1 MRDYELVVLIHPDL
15 EINLDEPLKKVAS
28 VVTDNGGKI
37 IKQDIWGKR
46 KLAYPIRKENFA
58 VYVYFEIQLPAEA
71 VAKVEGLYNI
81 TDEVIRYLITQPVP
95 VEEDEELESDDTKS
109 DGKNKTNDK
118 SEKVEVDEEKKP
130 KSAKSTTNDKEEK

>member
-15 EINLDEPLKKVAS
+15 EINLDKPLKKVAS

-58 VYVYFEIQLPAEA
+58 VYVYFEIQLPPEA

-95 VEEDEELESDDTKS
+95 VEEDEELESDDTKP